1 MIFIV
6 QWFNKTFITDKF
18 FIRIKFLLSLKRRVN
33 LESAILYN
41 DKLQWLKLYWR
52 DNLAPQCADNY
63 AVRDYIK
70 QTIGERYLNELYCV
84 VQDAKDIPIEKLP
97 QIFVIK
103 ATHGSG
109 FNIIV
114 KDKTKLSIE
123 NITKK
128 IN

>member
-1 MIFIV
+1 MS
-6 QWFNKTFITDKF
+6 DK
-18 FIRIKFLLSLKRRVN
+18 
-33 LESAILYN
+33 
-41 DKLQWLKLYWR
+41 
-52 DNLAPQCADNY
+52 Y
-63 AVRDYIK
+63 AVIDYIK
-70 QTIGERYLNELYCV
+70 QTRYLNELYCV
-84 VQDAKDIPIEKLP
+84 VADAKDIPIEKLP
-97 QIFVIK
+97 QSFAIK